1 MLSACVVLTLAALT
15 FVFWIEPDPGDSA
28 PHRSQ
33 LDQLL
38 ERRDS
43 IYDNLRDLK
52 FENRAGK
59 YAEQD
64 YEQMRDALEN
74 EAAQVLLEIE
84 ECDRKPGADA
94 APGSGGCR
102 EPSSVVLSTGLGC
115 DVQRN
120 VSPLARI
127 KDNSFAFVGALRAE
141 RGKLESVVRINLF
154 MKTWLIGNRLRQCA
168 RAIACLR
175 RLPRARERSRA
186 SFTTAPM
193 AISLPPVSTSC

>member
-1 MLSACVVLTLAALT
+1 MTLGLSAVIFPDTVMLSACVVLTLAAVI

-38 ERRDS
+38 ERRDA

-64 YEQMRDALEN
+64 YEQMRDSLEI

-84 ECDRKPGADA
+84 RVTGNQAPIPRRDPTA
-94 APGSGGCR
+94 AGTP
-102 EPSSVVLSTGLGC
+102 
-115 DVQRN
+115 
-120 VSPLARI
+120 
-127 KDNSFAFVGALRAE
+127 
-141 RGKLESVVRINLF
+141 
-154 MKTWLIGNRLRQCA
+154 RQ
-168 RAIACLR
+168 
-175 RLPRARERSRA
+175 
-186 SFTTAPM
+186 
-193 AISLPPVSTSC
+193 

>member
-1 MLSACVVLTLAALT
+1 MAVMAYAALVFPDAVMLAACVVLTLAVMT

-28 PHRSQ
+28 PHRSE

-64 YEQMRDALEN
+64 YEQMKDALEN

-84 ECDRKPGADA
+84 TVTGNQASAARQNAAANPG
-94 APGSGGCR
+94 
-102 EPSSVVLSTGLGC
+102 
-115 DVQRN
+115 
-120 VSPLARI
+120 
-127 KDNSFAFVGALRAE
+127 
-141 RGKLESVVRINLF
+141 VR
-154 MKTWLIGNRLRQCA
+154 
-168 RAIACLR
+168 
-175 RLPRARERSRA
+175 P
-186 SFTTAPM
+186 
-193 AISLPPVSTSC
+193 

>member
-1 MLSACVVLTLAALT
+1 MTLAFTAVMFPDTVMLSACVALTLAAVI

-59 YAEQD
+59 YAEQAEQD
-64 YEQMRDALEN
+64 YEQMRDSLEN

-84 ECDRKPGADA
+84 RVTGNQAPIPRRDPA
-94 APGSGGCR
+94 AAANP
-102 EPSSVVLSTGLGC
+102 
-115 DVQRN
+115 
-120 VSPLARI
+120 
-127 KDNSFAFVGALRAE
+127 
-141 RGKLESVVRINLF
+141 
-154 MKTWLIGNRLRQCA
+154 RQ
-168 RAIACLR
+168 
-175 RLPRARERSRA
+175 
-186 SFTTAPM
+186 
-193 AISLPPVSTSC
+193 

>member
-1 MLSACVVLTLAALT
+1 MTLLLSVVILPDTVMLSACVVLTLAAVI

-38 ERRDS
+38 ERRDA

-64 YEQMRDALEN
+64 YEQMRDSLEI

-84 ECDRKPGADA
+84 RVTGNQ
-94 APGSGGCR
+94 APIPR
-102 EPSSVVLSTGLGC
+102 RDPTI
-115 DVQRN
+115 
-120 VSPLARI
+120 A
-127 KDNSFAFVGALRAE
+127 
-141 RGKLESVVRINLF
+141 
-154 MKTWLIGNRLRQCA
+154 GNPRQ
-168 RAIACLR
+168 
-175 RLPRARERSRA
+175 
-186 SFTTAPM
+186 
-193 AISLPPVSTSC
+193 

>member
-1 MLSACVVLTLAALT
+1 MTLALMAMIFPDSVMLSACVVLTLAVVI

-28 PHRSQ
+28 PRRSQ

-64 YEQMRDALEN
+64 YEQMRDSLEH

-84 ECDRKPGADA
+84 RVTGNQ
-94 APGSGGCR
+94 APIPR
-102 EPSSVVLSTGLGC
+102 RDPAVAT
-115 DVQRN
+115 N
-120 VSPLARI
+120 P
-127 KDNSFAFVGALRAE
+127 
-141 RGKLESVVRINLF
+141 
-154 MKTWLIGNRLRQCA
+154 RQ
-168 RAIACLR
+168 
-175 RLPRARERSRA
+175 
-186 SFTTAPM
+186 
-193 AISLPPVSTSC
+193 

>member
-1 MLSACVVLTLAALT
+1 MTLLLSVVILPDTVMLSACVVLTLAAVI

-38 ERRDS
+38 ERRDA

-64 YEQMRDALEN
+64 YEQMRDSLEI

-84 ECDRKPGADA
+84 RVTGNQAPIQRRDPTA
-94 APGSGGCR
+94 AG
-102 EPSSVVLSTGLGC
+102 
-115 DVQRN
+115 
-120 VSPLARI
+120 
-127 KDNSFAFVGALRAE
+127 NS
-141 RGKLESVVRINLF
+141 
-154 MKTWLIGNRLRQCA
+154 RQ
-168 RAIACLR
+168 
-175 RLPRARERSRA
+175 
-186 SFTTAPM
+186 
-193 AISLPPVSTSC
+193 

>member
-1 MLSACVVLTLAALT
+1 MTVTLAAIVMPDAVMLTACVILTLACVL

-28 PHRSQ
+28 PRRSQ

-64 YEQMRDALEN
+64 YEQMRDAMEN

-84 ECDRKPGADA
+84 KVTGNQAPVPRRDPSHA
-94 APGSGGCR
+94 AGS
-102 EPSSVVLSTGLGC
+102 
-115 DVQRN
+115 
-120 VSPLARI
+120 
-127 KDNSFAFVGALRAE
+127 
-141 RGKLESVVRINLF
+141 
-154 MKTWLIGNRLRQCA
+154 
-168 RAIACLR
+168 
-175 RLPRARERSRA
+175 
-186 SFTTAPM
+186 
-193 AISLPPVSTSC
+193 

>member
-1 MLSACVVLTLAALT
+1 MAFAAIVFPDALMLSACLLLTLAAVT

-33 LDQLL
+33 LDQLM

-64 YEQMRDALEN
+64 YEQMRDALEI

-84 ECDRKPGADA
+84 NVTGNQ
-94 APGSGGCR
+94 APIPRR
-102 EPSSVVLSTGLGC
+102 EPAT
-115 DVQRN
+115 
-120 VSPLARI
+120 A
-127 KDNSFAFVGALRAE
+127 
-141 RGKLESVVRINLF
+141 
-154 MKTWLIGNRLRQCA
+154 GN
-168 RAIACLR
+168 
-175 RLPRARERSRA
+175 PR
-186 SFTTAPM
+186 T
-193 AISLPPVSTSC
+193 

>member
-1 MLSACVVLTLAALT
+1 MTLALMAMIFPDSVMLSACVVLTLAVVI

-28 PHRSQ
+28 PRRSQ

-64 YEQMRDALEN
+64 YDQMRDSLEH

-84 ECDRKPGADA
+84 RVTGNQ
-94 APGSGGCR
+94 AP
-102 EPSSVVLSTGLGC
+102 
-115 DVQRN
+115 
-120 VSPLARI
+120 
-127 KDNSFAFVGALRAE
+127 
-141 RGKLESVVRINLF
+141 
-154 MKTWLIGNRLRQCA
+154 
-168 RAIACLR
+168 
-175 RLPRARERSRA
+175 LPRRDPA
-186 SFTTAPM
+186 TAANPRQ
-193 AISLPPVSTSC
+193 